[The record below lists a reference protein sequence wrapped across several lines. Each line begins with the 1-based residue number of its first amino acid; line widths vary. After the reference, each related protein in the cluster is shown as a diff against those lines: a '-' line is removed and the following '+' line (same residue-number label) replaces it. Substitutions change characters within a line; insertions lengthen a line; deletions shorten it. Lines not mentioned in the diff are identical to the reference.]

1 MEHPDM
7 DSNGFFEKEY
17 ESLNDAILQAI
28 VSSKEVQKILI
39 RLKEENFDDM
49 AVLNLFISLDELYE
63 MISDKRNSS
72 LTYKMEP
79 IESQQKQKE
88 EKAIESQSISGVRE
102 NKIDGKLLTLNETL
116 FQNYCQGKFN
126 EEAWLKKAR
135 IRL

>member
-1 MEHPDM
+1 M

-49 AVLNLFISLDELYE
+49 AVLNLFISLVELYE

>member
-1 MEHPDM
+1 M
-7 DSNGFFEKEY
+7 DSDRFFEKEY

-28 VSSKEVQKILI
+28 TGSKEVQNILA
-39 RLKEENFDDM
+39 RLKEEENLDHM
-49 AVLNLFISLDELYE
+49 AVLNLFLSLDELFE
-63 MISDKRNSS
+63 MISEKRNSS
-72 LTYKMEP
+72 VTYKLEP
-79 IESQQKQKE
+79 VESQQPQEE
-88 EKAIESQSISGVRE
+88 EKAIERSSSSKSRA

>member
-1 MEHPDM
+1 MESD
-7 DSNGFFEKEY
+7 GFFEKEY
-17 ESLNDAILQAI
+17 ENLNDAILQAI
-28 VSSKEVQKILI
+28 IASKEVQKVLA

-88 EKAIESQSISGVRE
+88 EKAFESQSISGVRE